1 MRFVLKAHEYVPELS
16 QRFSPQEQERMR
28 YWHALPDD
36 WQNMD
41 YREFLKVRRELIAS
55 VIQDGYKLLSKDGEG
70 NTTEIRIP
78 IAELLAEGETT
89 TIELKSTLRTNLHTG
104 EKDPRMEMS
113 VLKTIAAFLNT
124 NGGSLV
130 IGLADDGSPVGIE
143 EDKFPNKDKCTC
155 TWLT

>member
-1 MRFVLKAHEYVPELS
+1 
-16 QRFSPQEQERMR
+16 MR